1 MMNRL
6 MKFLVLTPFLVA
18 LNFTVFAQEEE
29 VTEEELRNY
38 AIAMDSIDNMKVS
51 LIEKIS
57 DMVRNNEIV
66 TGNRYNELSKIIGN
80 EEKLA
85 AANATAEEI
94 EAIKEIIAKRDEET
108 QKINETFQLL
118 AKDFI
123 GAKSY
128 NKVRR
133 ALQAD
138 ATVKAKYE
146 SILAEIQADG
156 ESK

>member
-1 MMNRL
+1 MMNRFL
-6 MKFLVLTPFLVA
+6 KLLVLVPFCMV
-18 LNFTVFAQEEE
+18 LNFNVFAQEEE
-29 VTEEELRNY
+29 ITEEELRNY
-38 AIAMDSIDNMKVS
+38 AIAMDSIDNMKAS

-57 DMVRNNEIV
+57 DMVRNNEVV
-66 TGNRYNELSKIIGN
+66 TGNRYNELSKIINN

-85 AANATAEEI
+85 AANASPEEI
-94 EAIKEIIAKRDEET
+94 EAIKEIISKRDEET

-138 ATVKAKYE
+138 ADLKAKYE

-156 ESK
+156 DSE